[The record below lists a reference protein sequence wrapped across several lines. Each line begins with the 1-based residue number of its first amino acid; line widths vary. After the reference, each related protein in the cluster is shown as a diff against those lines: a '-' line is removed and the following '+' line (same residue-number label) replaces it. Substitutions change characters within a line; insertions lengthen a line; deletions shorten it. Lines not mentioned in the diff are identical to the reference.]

1 MPDQTAEF
9 IRVKRRSTTSSINVT
24 TNDEAGLVES
34 EEIGTTENL
43 TEEEVLEMLADKHRF
58 QDVGKIV
65 HIGIIDFLTSY
76 TCAKK
81 VEKTVK

>member
-1 MPDQTAEF
+1 M
-9 IRVKRRSTTSSINVT
+9 
-24 TNDEAGLVES
+24 
-34 EEIGTTENL
+34 ENL

-81 VEKTVK
+81 IEKSAKKLTADASKISVADPNFYGERFKTWMRDNVLKD

>member
-1 MPDQTAEF
+1 M
-9 IRVKRRSTTSSINVT
+9 
-24 TNDEAGLVES
+24 GLVDDEDAS
-34 EEIGTTENL
+34 TTENL

-81 VEKTVK
+81 VEKSAK